1 MSNATPLEGRRA
13 LVTGASRGIG
23 KATAIALARAGASV
37 AVGYSAH
44 PESAEALVESLR
56 MDHAATA
63 VALGA
68 DLADPV
74 AAAGLV
80 VSTSLSTTP
89 GSTATTWRCDSPT
102 TTGTRSSP
110 ST

>member
-1 MSNATPLEGRRA
+1 MSDARALEGRRA

-44 PESAEALVESLR
+44 PDGAERSSLELR
-56 MDHAATA
+56 SDHNATA
-63 VALGA
+63 VAIGA
-68 DLADPV
+68 DLADPK

-80 VSTSLSTTP
+80 EQTVQALGGSTSLSTTP
-89 GSTATTWRCDSPT
+89 GSTGTTWRCA
-102 TTGTRSSP
+102 
-110 ST
+110 